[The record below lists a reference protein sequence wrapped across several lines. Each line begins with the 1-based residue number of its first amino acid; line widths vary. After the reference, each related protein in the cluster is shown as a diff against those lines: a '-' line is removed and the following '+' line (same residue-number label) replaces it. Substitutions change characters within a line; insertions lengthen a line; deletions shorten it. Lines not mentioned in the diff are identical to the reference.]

1 MDMVSIPT
9 IMSTTSSC
17 RPHHHL
23 NHIIMSTTHHQAV
36 GKCNSSEA
44 CEFTGEKTIGRETL
58 SFLGSVAPGVAQ
70 VFPRVRGSIW
80 ESCRQKVH
88 RTVARARF
96 ALQNFNKIKA
106 SEHFWKMRP
115 EKCALD
121 CSERSIAYNTGKKTG
136 MFGVT
141 RNRLHCQRCA
151 YVGRFSVTFL
161 LRGFAIGCEKTRWQG
176 CGQQSMSDAAALLA
190 TGIAAATAGGC

>member
-36 GKCNSSEA
+36 GKCNSSQA
-44 CEFTGEKTIGRETL
+44 CEFTGEKTLGRETCL
-58 SFLGSVAPGVAQ
+58 FWVVWLLGSPKYFRGFAARSGKVADKKCTGLWQ
-70 VFPRVRGSIW
+70 ELDLHFKISIKLRRRSTSGRW
-80 ESCRQKVH
+80 GQKNAH
-88 RTVARARF
+88 W
-96 ALQNFNKIKA
+96 N
-106 SEHFWKMRP
+106 
-115 EKCALD
+115 
-121 CSERSIAYNTGKKTG
+121 SERSIAYNTGKKTG

-161 LRGFAIGCEKTRWQG
+161 LRGFATGCEKTHWQG